1 MAAVIFA
8 YAGDGTAAEQFI
20 IDERNGLLRL
30 SMRGEPTAELD
41 ENDNPRLVP
50 GPMAQMTLPQHV
62 LAELIHK
69 LLEVPIVEEM
79 VGAVP
84 FVLYFRNNDD
94 RDEFLRQVAEAK
106 PDLVERSLDR
116 PRHRPRRNSGG

>member
-8 YAGDGTAAEQFI
+8 YSGEGAEAEQFI

-30 SMRGEPTAELD
+30 SIRGEPIPVLD
-41 ENDNPRLVP
+41 MHDNHQLRP

-94 RDEFLRQVAEAK
+94 RDEFLRQVAEVK